1 MIDRLR
7 VAVVS
12 TPRSGNTW
20 VRSVL
25 GEILELEQIAVHNY
39 TELGKIPD
47 RCIVQLHWYRESNF
61 QRFLSENGFRI
72 LVLARHPLDVLISIL
87 NFVQHEPQTA
97 RWLDGNAEIP
107 TDIARKP
114 PTSREFI
121 RYATSWGAENVL
133 SISYQWWH
141 HAGAVKA
148 RYEDLVQRPGEALLE
163 LARAFAPEACDRNG
177 AVDRFS
183 LDFFQKLP
191 NRHGWQGKPGL
202 WRKLILRSD
211 AQKVYRRHRRIFDV
225 LGYSIGA
232 YWLTRAAALRK
243 WEELTAETAASRTG
257 PHALAAFTASDEMKR
272 DRPSSARQ

>member
-39 TELGKIPD
+39 AEIGKIPD

-61 QRFLSENGFRI
+61 QRFLNENGFRI

-87 NFVQHEPQTA
+87 NFVRHEPQTA
-97 RWLDGNAEIP
+97 RWLEGNAEIP
-107 TDIARKP
+107 TDFAGKP
-114 PTSREFI
+114 PTSREFL

-148 RYEDLVQRPGEALLE
+148 RYEDLVRRPADALLE
-163 LARAFAPEACDRNG
+163 LARAFAPDACDRNG
-177 AVDRFS
+177 AVSRFN
-183 LDFFQKLP
+183 LDFFQQLP
-191 NRHGWQGKPGL
+191 NRHGWQGRSGL

-211 AQKVYRRHRRIFDV
+211 AQKIYRRHRRIFDV
-225 LGYSIGA
+225 LGYSVGV
-232 YWLTRAAALRK
+232 YWLTRAAASRK
-243 WEELTAETAASRTG
+243 WEELAAQTEASGNASHAISGPAASAG
-257 PHALAAFTASDEMKR
+257 MKT
-272 DRPSSARQ
+272 